1 MPAIH
6 PPSRIE
12 SLKELRTWQ
21 VFPKLAFN
29 LPRLAVQDRG
39 NGEPVMVVPGFCASD
54 SSTAVLRNYLRY
66 LGYTVSGWG
75 LGTNSGNVPELLEN
89 LTQKVAAYAQEQNNP
104 VRLIGWSLGG
114 YISREVARDRPD
126 LVDSVITLGSPVIGG
141 PKYTA
146 VAPFYRQ
153 MGHDVEEIAREVEAR
168 YDQPLEVPVTAI
180 YSRGDGVV
188 AWEACVDDRSPN
200 MEHVEVSGS
209 HLSLGFSPGVLR
221 IIAKRLRTTH

>member
-12 SLKELRTWQ
+12 SLKELRTWE

-39 NGEPVMVVPGFCASD
+39 NGEPVMVVPGFSASD
-54 SSTAVLRNYLRY
+54 SSTGVLRNYLRY

-75 LGTNSGNVPELLEN
+75 LGTNRGNVPELLEQ
-89 LTQKVAAYAQEQNNP
+89 LTQRVADYAQEQNSP

-114 YISREVARDRPD
+114 YISREIARDRPD
-126 LVDSVITLGSPVIGG
+126 LVDRVITLGSPVIGG

-153 MGHDVEEIAREVEAR
+153 MGFDVEEIAREVEAR

-188 AWEACVDDRSPN
+188 AWKACVDARSPN
-200 MEHVEVSGS
+200 MKHVEVSGS